1 MSKHQD
7 IREKSNLFKEQ
18 NNKKSKEISLETYE
32 NIESVTKVIKF
43 LKEQQ
48 PVQELKCIKE
58 LSQVFIEHGSKR
70 LNLHEKRKKN
80 RISERIEKNIES
92 DEAIADIIMNIN
104 IDNYFKEKYQKNYLF
119 NPEFDY
125 ARISCDNNKTFKI

>member
-7 IREKSNLFKEQ
+7 IRENSNLFKEQ

-32 NIESVTKVIKF
+32 NIESVNKVIKF

-48 PVQELKCIKE
+48 PVQELKCSKE

-70 LNLHEKRKKN
+70 LSLHEESEKN
-80 RISERIEKNIES
+80 RINERIEKYIEF